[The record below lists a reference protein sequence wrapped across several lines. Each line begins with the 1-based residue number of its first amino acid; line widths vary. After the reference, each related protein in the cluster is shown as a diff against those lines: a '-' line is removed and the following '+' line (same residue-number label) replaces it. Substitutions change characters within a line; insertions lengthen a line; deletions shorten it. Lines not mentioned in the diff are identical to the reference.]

1 MPTLRERYFRFIATI
16 YQVALGF
23 FITGAILPA
32 SQFRH
37 MGQVAV
43 NRKNTASAAE
53 YRRWLPVLE
62 YAELLGDFSR
72 RATKFLNGQC
82 PHRREEK

>member
-1 MPTLRERYFRFIATI
+1 MPTLRERYCRFIATI
-16 YQVALGF
+16 YQVAPEF

-43 NRKNTASAAE
+43 NRKNMASAAE
-53 YRRWLPVLE
+53 CRWQLPVLE
-62 YAELLGDFSR
+62 YADSMDKFSR
-72 RATKFLNGQC
+72 SVANVLKG
-82 PHRREEK
+82 